1 MKISNNFIKRFGIL
15 DCYFQSLHDPALVF
29 ESGIPVNF
37 FSARCVYCV
46 IIHQVNFASLRS
58 AYDSTVECMEYPQI
72 KTIAIIAEGI
82 PENLTRKLIK
92 LADTK
97 EVTIIGPATVGG
109 VKPGNCAAPTLNS
122 RVGMMDNIL
131 HSKLYRPGSVAYV
144 SR

>member
-109 VKPGNCAAPTLNS
+109 VKPGCFKIGNTG
-122 RVGMMDNIL
+122 GMMDNIL